1 MPVDKFGRTQIGET
15 PSSSSERVSLS
26 YISRNFQRKGDIID
40 MTGSP
45 IVNLGAP
52 RNRQDAAT
60 KNYVLETIERLLGEH
75 IQISGTGETVTKSYV
90 DDQVRVMT
98 QRVLDQLAQVVRNRK
113 PVITVVAEESG
124 PMQNNQYEWSF
135 GNGSSG
141 PGHANCGYIMLGGG
155 RLLRMGLASS
165 DTSSR
170 AQVNIVINGIENTS
184 YSVEKMIGSYS
195 GTVTFTTPLELSEGD
210 RVNLRSVTSNSNP
223 CAVVS
228 LLIELDV

>member
-1 MPVDKFGRTQIGET
+1 MPVDKFGRTQKT
-15 PSSSSERVSLS
+15 PSTAEGVSLS

-40 MTGSP
+40 MTGSQ

-52 RNRQDAAT
+52 RNSQDAAT
-60 KNYVLETIERLLGEH
+60 KHYVLETIERLLGEH

-90 DDQVRVMT
+90 DDQVRV
-98 QRVLDQLAQVVRNRK
+98 LAQLVERNRK

-165 DTSSR
+165 NTSSR

-228 LLIELDV
+228 LLIELDISV

>member
-1 MPVDKFGRTQIGET
+1 MPVDKFGRTQKT
-15 PSSSSERVSLS
+15 PSAVEGVSLS

-45 IVNLGAP
+45 IVNLGSP

-90 DDQVRVMT
+90 DDH
-98 QRVLDQLAQVVRNRK
+98 LSLLAQLVERNHK

-135 GNGSSG
+135 GNGVSAVPNVGYPMPAAGRIIKGCLCTVTRSG
-141 PGHANCGYIMLGGG
+141 ITSNYAKVNLVKNGYEQIYNSIEKADDEWSGSVSFDPPLE
-155 RLLRMGLASS
+155 
-165 DTSSR
+165 
-170 AQVNIVINGIENTS
+170 VNI
-184 YSVEKMIGSYS
+184 
-195 GTVTFTTPLELSEGD
+195 GD
-210 RVNLRSVTSNSNP
+210 RINFVSKTSNANVTA
-223 CAVVS
+223 AVVS
-228 LLIELDV
+228 VLIELDV

>member
-15 PSSSSERVSLS
+15 PSTAEGVSLS

-40 MTGSP
+40 MTGNP
-45 IVNLGAP
+45 IVNLGSP

-60 KNYVLETIERLLGEH
+60 KNYVLETIERLLGEY

-90 DDQVRVMT
+90 DDQVRV
-98 QRVLDQLAQVVRNRK
+98 LAQLVERNRK

-165 DTSSR
+165 NTSSR

-228 LLIELDV
+228 LLIELDISV